1 MAIEN
6 FKHDEYVIELKPG
19 YSLYKQISAPQ
30 VGAFGNKD
38 LGGDNFCLGYSFLTK
53 PFVMVEEAHKHDFD
67 QYVFFMG
74 GDPNNVSD
82 FDAEIEFGVAG
93 KLHKI
98 TYPACVRIPKGTM
111 HGPLNIKRVTKP
123 LMFVDIVLSPGPSIR
138 PLPKASER

>member
-1 MAIEN
+1 MPIEN
-6 FKHDEYVIELKPG
+6 VKHGEYVVELKPG

-30 VGAFGNKD
+30 VGAFGNRD
-38 LGGDNFCLGYSFLTK
+38 LSGDNFCFGYSYLTS

-67 QYVFFMG
+67 QYVFFIG
-74 GDPNNVSD
+74 GNPANATD

-93 KLHKI
+93 TLHRI
-98 TYPACVRIPKGTM
+98 TYPACVRIPAGTL

-123 LMFVDIVLSPGPSIR
+123 LMFIDIVINSGPSIR